1 MRKKLQIGFVLNNE
15 SQNVSL
21 TYKDQYTEVVFD
33 DASFVNQ
40 RQKVKLNVYKKD
52 AETNVGLPGAEF
64 GLYAKEDIT
73 NYSGEVIVNAG
84 DLIETAISDENGLLP
99 FKSDLPLT
107 KFEIKELKAPKGYA
121 SNDKVIGV
129 DATYQGQDIN
139 VINLDYEFK
148 NEITKVEV
156 SKQDITNSEEIEGAH
171 LTVFEKDNPEAVF
184 DSWISGCDGKNEDGT
199 IKSHLMK
206 GLEVGKTYILREEI
220 SPYGFALAQ
229 DVEFT
234 IKDTGKIQ
242 SVVMKDELVY
252 GKLEFLKTGEIFN
265 EVIEEE
271 TEFGKTKSPVWNE
284 SNIPGAEITIY
295 AGEDIKIGNT
305 TYYRKDEK
313 VQTLKSDSEIVSSK
327 ELPVGLYFYIE
338 SSVPYGF
345 LQNTDKHYFRV
356 EDNKINELQIISSTL
371 ENERPKFNIS
381 MKKVL
386 EEQEIF
392 KNEEAYKDIIFGI
405 FAREDILDYNKNVAI
420 EKDSLISISGITKDG
435 ILENVPDLP
444 DGLYYL
450 KELSTNGQYVLNEEE
465 YDFKVFYNGK
475 DVAEYTIQIGE
486 DGIIDNKLARGTI
499 QVKKVDSFDES
510 KILEGVKFNIATDKE
525 MKNVIRTEITN
536 EEGIATFDNLELGTF
551 YIQEATQLEG
561 YILNDTIYEVE
572 VKQNGDLLVV
582 KCENK
587 PTEMFFSKVDETGTN
602 ELPGAKLQII
612 DKETGEIVE
621 EWVSTEEQ
629 HIVRYLVEG
638 KEYIMRETQAPNGYE
653 IAEEITFVA
662 GDGQKVTMKDTLAP
676 VIQTG
681 NETNYVLLSIS
692 FVVSLV
698 GIVVILIMN
707 KRKKNKINN

>member
-1 MRKKLQIGFVLNNE
+1 MRKKLQIGFVLNGE
-15 SQNVSL
+15 TKNVSL

-33 DASFVNQ
+33 DASFVNK
-40 RQKVKLNVYKKD
+40 RQEVKLNVYKKD

-121 SNDKVIGV
+121 SNDKVIDV
-129 DATYQGQDIN
+129 DATYQGQDID
-139 VINLDYEFK
+139 VVNLDYEFK

-184 DSWISGCDGKNEDGT
+184 DSWISGCDGKNENGT

-229 DVEFT
+229 DIEFT
-234 IKDTGKIQ
+234 IKDTGKVQ

-271 TEFGKTKSPVWNE
+271 TEFCKTKSPIWNE
-284 SNIPGAEITIY
+284 ANIPGAKITIY
-295 AGEDIKIGNT
+295 AAEDIKVGNT
-305 TYYRKDEK
+305 TYYRKNEK
-313 VQTLKSDSEIVSSK
+313 VQTLKSSDEIVSSR

-345 LQNTDKHYFRV
+345 LQSTDKRYFRV

-371 ENERPKFNIS
+371 ENERPKFNIN

-392 KNEEAYKDIIFGI
+392 KNEDAYKDIVFGI
-405 FAREDILDYNKNVAI
+405 FAREDILDYSKNVAI
-420 EKDSLISISGITKDG
+420 EKDSLISISGISKDG
-435 ILENVPDLP
+435 TLENVPDLP
-444 DGLYYL
+444 DGLFYL
-450 KELSTNGQYVLNEEE
+450 KELSTNGQYVLNDEE

-510 KILEGVKFNIATDKE
+510 KILEGVKFNLATDKE
-525 MKNVIRTEITN
+525 MKNIIRTEITN
-536 EEGIATFDNLELGTF
+536 EEGIATFDNLELGIF
-551 YIQEATQLEG
+551 YIQEDTQLET
-561 YILNDTIYEVE
+561 YVLNGTIYEVE

-582 KCENK
+582 RCENK

-612 DKETGEIVE
+612 DKETGEIID
-621 EWVSTEEQ
+621 EWISTAEQ

-638 KEYIMRETQAPNGYE
+638 RQYIMREIQAPKE
-653 IAEEITFVA
+653 FDIAEEIVFTAFN
-662 GDGQKVTMKDTLAP
+662 GSKVIMKDMRKP
-676 VIQTG
+676 VVQTG
-681 NETNYVLLSIS
+681 NETNYILLISSIII
-692 FVVSLV
+692 SLL
-698 GIVVILIMN
+698 GITTGIIIL
-707 KRKKNKINN
+707 KRKRNNQ